1 MTEPILL
8 RLALNI
14 GMGGR
19 EEVIALMWNFI
30 CELLLPKEGFSTF
43 T

>member
-1 MTEPILL
+1 MVILGLRQMAEPILL

-19 EEVIALMWNFI
+19 EDVIAL
-30 CELLLPKEGFSTF
+30 T
-43 T
+43 